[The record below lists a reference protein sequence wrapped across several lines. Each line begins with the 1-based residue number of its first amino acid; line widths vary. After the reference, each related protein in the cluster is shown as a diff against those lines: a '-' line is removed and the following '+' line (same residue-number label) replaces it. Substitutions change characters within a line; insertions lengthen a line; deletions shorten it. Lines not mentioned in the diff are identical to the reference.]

1 MLNIVRG
8 ALNEMIVTLTEKVTI
23 TNPVYLFSFTHQT
36 LAVENNFILADNSQY
51 VERYNLFSFTEG
63 SSVAK
68 TLEEG
73 IYYYTIYAQTS
84 AINLNPE
91 LADEEVERGICRV
104 TSTATSFTQYNPNT
118 TYSQHGI

>member
-1 MLNIVRG
+1 MLNIEKGEV
-8 ALNEMIVTLTEKVTI
+8 NELIVTLTEKVTI
-23 TNPVYLFSFTHQT
+23 DNPIYLFTFKHQT
-36 LAVENNFILADNSQY
+36 LAIENNFILADNSQY

-68 TLEEG
+68 TMEEG

-84 AINLNPE
+84 AVNLDPD
-91 LADEEVERGICRV
+91 LANEEVERGICRV